1 MASLLAAVLALAAA
15 SCATASDPHQQHLPD
30 IDAARHN
37 AFALFNSIHSAA
49 RQWGSSVHH
58 NGMSFYLAQ
67 APKGSVF
74 YHGGF
79 TATRP
84 SSFEWLA
91 FEVEHAANF
100 AQSWEGQPQP
110 RPDKSRPHSS
120 DAANLGAILLWHRYS
135 RSTLLREAA
144 EAPHLVDQIES
155 TQQQLSS
162 HAREMGH
169 DDGHGTLPGN
179 PPDLGTPFRG
189 YFHTYRANRPLNLV
203 YIDGEGAAKCPLGTM
218 DSQDL
223 VLLGWNHTA
232 HTPREQMLAEFSR
245 ARGFCAL
252 AGEWA
257 LAGGV
262 KIDGFVRMEA
272 GFEIIY
278 CDFSPT
284 GGLDLTSV
292 QASPFRNESHLDQD
306 SKFSFQ
312 SPRLFEWFRAAAARF
327 RGLPTSRLDVDW
339 SSMVSAFAYPVNLS
353 NPDVTRQDLPRLLNS
368 TADERSSIRSR
379 LEEVVI
385 ERAGS
390 RAGKKHT
397 IDWQGVVDNIVT
409 RYSHR
414 LALITHQNL
423 TANDFLVVISTLI
436 DPFVDYLDHSPTAER
451 SAASRCTRHHLQ
463 SLSLNARAWT
473 PEDHVISAATE
484 TVSGTICALLFTTR
498 RLLIDSLA
506 TGDVQSALEQ
516 ARDIAWGLVHKLKWS
531 TWKECGGCRVDE
543 ICSIPMFPVGNLYD
557 YFHPTC
563 KNVSQI
569 DTGYFGRWS

>member
-1 MASLLAAVLALAAA
+1 MAPRLAAVLALAAT
-15 SCATASDPHQQHLPD
+15 SCAIASDPRQQHLPD

-37 AFALFNSIHSAA
+37 AFALFNSIHAA
-49 RQWGSSVHH
+49 MRQWGSSVHH

-67 APKGSVF
+67 APQGSVF

-79 TATRP
+79 TPTRP

-110 RPDKSRPHSS
+110 RPDKTSY
-120 DAANLGAILLWHRYS
+120 LLWHRYS

-144 EAPHLVDQIES
+144 EAPHLVDQTES
-155 TQQQLSS
+155 TQQRLSS
-162 HAREMGH
+162 H
-169 DDGHGTLPGN
+169 DDGNGILPGN
-179 PPDLGTPFRG
+179 PPDLSTPFRG

-232 HTPREQMLAEFSR
+232 PTPREQMLAEFQR

-257 LAGGV
+257 LAGRV

-292 QASPFRNESHLDQD
+292 QASPFRNESHLDHG
-306 SKFSFQ
+306 SSFSFQ

-327 RGLPTSRLDVDW
+327 QGLPTGRLDVDW

-353 NPDVTRQDLPRLLNS
+353 NPDVTRQDLPRLLNA
-368 TADERSSIRSR
+368 TADGRSSIHSR
-379 LEEVVI
+379 LKEVVI

-390 RAGKKHT
+390 LAGKKHT

-414 LALITHQNL
+414 LELIINQNL

-436 DPFVDYLDHSPTAER
+436 DPFIDYLDHSPTAER
-451 SAASRCTRHHLQ
+451 SALSRCTQHHLQ
-463 SLSLNARAWT
+463 PLSLNAREWM
-473 PEDHVISAATE
+473 PEDHAIYAATE
-484 TVSGTICALLFTTR
+484 SVSGTICVSLFTIR
-498 RLLIDSLA
+498 RLLIDSLV
-506 TGDVQSALEQ
+506 TSDDQSVVEQ
-516 ARDIAWGLVHKLKWS
+516 ARDIAWELIHKLRWS
-531 TWKECGGCRVDE
+531 TWRECAGCSVNE
-543 ICSIPMFPVGNLYD
+543 ICSIPMFPVGKVDD

-563 KNVSQI
+563 KNRSQM